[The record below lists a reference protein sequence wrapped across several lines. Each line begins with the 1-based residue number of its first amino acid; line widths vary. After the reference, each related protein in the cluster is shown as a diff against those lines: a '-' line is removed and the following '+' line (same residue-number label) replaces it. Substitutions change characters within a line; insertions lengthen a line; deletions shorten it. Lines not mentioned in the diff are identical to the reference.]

1 MTRRPRIGEQI
12 LQLSWRSTIR
22 NLRQP
27 AQFVPAAVFPL
38 FLLAVNSAGFD
49 AATKIPGFP
58 TDSYLTFALA
68 VPFMQSAL
76 FGFLNAGT
84 DIARDIESGFLN
96 RLALT
101 PISRAALVA
110 GELAGVVALGTV
122 FGVMF
127 LVVGLAA
134 GANFEAG
141 PAGVPVLFLLI
152 IAITAGFGC
161 LGIAAG
167 ARSGSSEAVQ
177 GLFPAL
183 FALFFF
189 SSMAMPRDLIEHEWF
204 KMVATANPV
213 SYMIEGLRSLFIDG
227 FDGAALWPAFA
238 LSGAMIAIFTVL
250 AARNVN
256 SRLVSR

>member
-1 MTRRPRIGEQI
+1 MTRRPRTFEQFVE
-12 LQLSWRSTIR
+12 LSWRSTIR

-96 RLALT
+96 RIALT
-101 PISRAALVA
+101 PISRSALVA

-122 FGVMF
+122 FGIIF
-127 LVVGLAA
+127 LLVGLAA
-134 GANFEAG
+134 GADFNAG
-141 PAGVPVLFLLI
+141 IGGVPVLFFLI

-177 GLFPAL
+177 GLFPVL
-183 FALFFF
+183 FAFFFF
-189 SSMAMPRDLIEHEWF
+189 SSMAMPRNLIEQDWF
-204 KMVATANPV
+204 RTVATANPV

-227 FDGAALWPAFA
+227 FDGGALWPAFA
-238 LSGAMIAIFTVL
+238 IAGAMIAVFIVV
-250 AARNVN
+250 AAHNVN
-256 SRLVSR
+256 SRLVAR